1 MGWPPHPMCSG
12 LSSSGMVRDTAGTG
26 AIGTVRRRHR
36 QEVREGPE
44 DQVTPVDLAGS
55 AAAVRGAE
63 DHVAAD
69 LAAAVV
75 SEAPSA
81 AAAAEASAVPA
92 AVALVG
98 ASAVVAEASVAVAEA
113 SEVALAAAVAAAA
126 DLAGGASSQEGR
138 RPGQGP
144 EDLKEMQADSPL
156 RGPEKFGISPLFG
169 PLKGRFLCLRP
180 VRRQKS
186 RK

>member
-92 AVALVG
+92 AEALVG

-113 SEVALAAAVAAAA
+113 SEVALAAAVVAAA
-126 DLAGGASSQEGR
+126 DLAAGE
-138 RPGQGP
+138 
-144 EDLKEMQADSPL
+144 
-156 RGPEKFGISPLFG
+156 
-169 PLKGRFLCLRP
+169 C
-180 VRRQKS
+180 
-186 RK
+186 

>member
-1 MGWPPHPMCSG
+1 MCSG

-26 AIGTVRRRHR
+26 AIGTVRRRP
-36 QEVREGPE
+36 EVREGPE

-55 AAAVRGAE
+55 AAAAVRGAE
-63 DHVAAD
+63 DHVAAA

-98 ASAVVAEASVAVAEA
+98 ASAVVAEAS
-113 SEVALAAAVAAAA
+113 EVALAAAVAAAA
-126 DLAGGASSQEGR
+126 DLAAGE
-138 RPGQGP
+138 
-144 EDLKEMQADSPL
+144 
-156 RGPEKFGISPLFG
+156 
-169 PLKGRFLCLRP
+169 C
-180 VRRQKS
+180 
-186 RK
+186 

>member
-1 MGWPPHPMCSG
+1 MCSG

-55 AAAVRGAE
+55 AAAVRRAE

-81 AAAAEASAVPA
+81 AAA

-126 DLAGGASSQEGR
+126 DLAAGE
-138 RPGQGP
+138 
-144 EDLKEMQADSPL
+144 
-156 RGPEKFGISPLFG
+156 
-169 PLKGRFLCLRP
+169 C
-180 VRRQKS
+180 
-186 RK
+186 

>member
-1 MGWPPHPMCSG
+1 MCSG

-26 AIGTVRRRHR
+26 AIGTVLRRHR
-36 QEVREGPE
+36 PEVREGPE

-55 AAAVRGAE
+55 AAAAVRGAE

-92 AVALVG
+92 AEALVG

-113 SEVALAAAVAAAA
+113 SEVALAAA
-126 DLAGGASSQEGR
+126 DLAAGE
-138 RPGQGP
+138 
-144 EDLKEMQADSPL
+144 
-156 RGPEKFGISPLFG
+156 
-169 PLKGRFLCLRP
+169 C
-180 VRRQKS
+180 
-186 RK
+186 

>member
-1 MGWPPHPMCSG
+1 MCSG

-36 QEVREGPE
+36 PEVREGPE

-55 AAAVRGAE
+55 AAAAVRGAE
-63 DHVAAD
+63 DHVAAA
-69 LAAAVV
+69 L
-75 SEAPSA
+75 A

-126 DLAGGASSQEGR
+126 DLAAGE
-138 RPGQGP
+138 
-144 EDLKEMQADSPL
+144 
-156 RGPEKFGISPLFG
+156 
-169 PLKGRFLCLRP
+169 C
-180 VRRQKS
+180 
-186 RK
+186 

>member
-1 MGWPPHPMCSG
+1 MPAAFV
-12 LSSSGMVRDTAGTG
+12 L
-26 AIGTVRRRHR
+26 RRHR
-36 QEVREGPE
+36 PEVREGPE

-55 AAAVRGAE
+55 AAAAVRGAE

-92 AVALVG
+92 AEALVG

-113 SEVALAAAVAAAA
+113 SEVALAAAVVAAA
-126 DLAGGASSQEGR
+126 DLAAGE
-138 RPGQGP
+138 
-144 EDLKEMQADSPL
+144 
-156 RGPEKFGISPLFG
+156 
-169 PLKGRFLCLRP
+169 C
-180 VRRQKS
+180 
-186 RK
+186 

>member
-26 AIGTVRRRHR
+26 AIGTVLRRHR
-36 QEVREGPE
+36 PEVREGPE

-55 AAAVRGAE
+55 AAAAVRGAE

-92 AVALVG
+92 AEALVG

-126 DLAGGASSQEGR
+126 DLAAGE
-138 RPGQGP
+138 
-144 EDLKEMQADSPL
+144 
-156 RGPEKFGISPLFG
+156 
-169 PLKGRFLCLRP
+169 C
-180 VRRQKS
+180 
-186 RK
+186 

>member
-1 MGWPPHPMCSG
+1 
-12 LSSSGMVRDTAGTG
+12 MVRDTAGTG

-81 AAAAEASAVPA
+81 AAAAEAS
-92 AVALVG
+92 
-98 ASAVVAEASVAVAEA
+98 
-113 SEVALAAAVAAAA
+113 EVALAAAVVAAA
-126 DLAGGASSQEGR
+126 DLAAGE
-138 RPGQGP
+138 
-144 EDLKEMQADSPL
+144 
-156 RGPEKFGISPLFG
+156 
-169 PLKGRFLCLRP
+169 C
-180 VRRQKS
+180 
-186 RK
+186 